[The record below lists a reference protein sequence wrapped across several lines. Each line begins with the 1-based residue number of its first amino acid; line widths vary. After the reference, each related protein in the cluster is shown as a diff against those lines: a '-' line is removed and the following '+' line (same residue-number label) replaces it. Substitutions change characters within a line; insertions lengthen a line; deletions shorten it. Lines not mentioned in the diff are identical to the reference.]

1 MPPQLSALRDRAIG
15 AVPPSLRKR
24 IAMVTSVGWFV
35 MALGAV
41 SWFVGWQLGWQ
52 ELMWFAAAC
61 LIVTVLAVAFV
72 FGQSVVQV
80 TVAVDPQRVVV
91 GERAAGRLDIA
102 NVAQRRLLALQM
114 ELTVGSR
121 VATFDVPSLGPG
133 EHHEELFVLPT
144 TRRTIIPIGPA
155 ASVRSDPIGVL
166 RRAVRWTDPTPLYV
180 HPRTL
185 TFDRI
190 GAGFLRDLEGQPTNE
205 LSQSDVAFHALREYQ
220 SGDDRRHIHWRTYAR
235 VGTLMVRQFVDSRRS
250 HLAVVLSGHAADYA
264 SGDEFELAVS
274 IAGSLALRSLR
285 DEQQVSMAAAGT
297 SIPALS
303 PTLML
308 DGLAGIEIGQ
318 PGADLVSQSTRL
330 NRSVSGVSL
339 VALVTGS
346 TQTMADIRTA
356 ALRFPPDVRI
366 IVMRADVEGRSGF
379 RPVGS
384 YVALNVA
391 TLDELPKLLWAAAR
405 S

>member
-205 LSQSDVAFHALREYQ
+205 LSQSDVAFHALRE
-220 SGDDRRHIHWRTYAR
+220 
-235 VGTLMVRQFVDSRRS
+235 
-250 HLAVVLSGHAADYA
+250 
-264 SGDEFELAVS
+264 
-274 IAGSLALRSLR
+274 
-285 DEQQVSMAAAGT
+285 
-297 SIPALS
+297 
-303 PTLML
+303 
-308 DGLAGIEIGQ
+308 
-318 PGADLVSQSTRL
+318 
-330 NRSVSGVSL
+330 
-339 VALVTGS
+339 
-346 TQTMADIRTA
+346 
-356 ALRFPPDVRI
+356 
-366 IVMRADVEGRSGF
+366 
-379 RPVGS
+379 
-384 YVALNVA
+384 
-391 TLDELPKLLWAAAR
+391 
-405 S
+405 